1 MASILLCNG
10 QVMTDPDQLFRQRN
24 QKGPKVRRLVDVEA
38 LAGELDDLRAAW
50 KAEAQ
55 AGGRMDVDLIF
66 DDLLFTLLCEQEERS
81 PAAAVGAGV

>member
-38 LAGELDDLRAAW
+38 LAGELDDLREAW
-50 KAEAQ
+50 KAEAE
-55 AGGRMDVDLIF
+55 AGGLVDVDLIF
-66 DDLLFTLLCEQEERS
+66 DAVLFTLLDPI
-81 PAAAVGAGV
+81 PAGEV